1 MSLQVSTT
9 VRRPPAEVAAFAR
22 DERNLPAWAAG
33 LAAGISHR
41 DGRWVADS
49 PMGEVE
55 VRFVSTEPG
64 VLDHDVVLP
73 TGEVVRNPLR
83 VLPAPGGCAVV
94 FTLER
99 RPGMT
104 DRAFHDDA
112 AAVRADLDRLRA
124 LLEHQDP
131 AHRGPGTR

>member
-1 MSLQVSTT
+1 VTT
-9 VRRPPAEVAAFAR
+9 SREISIRIERPAAEVAAYAR
-22 DERNLPAWAAG
+22 DPAHLPAWAAG
-33 LAAGISHR
+33 LAAGIEQR

-83 VLPAPGGCAVV
+83 VLPDGEGCRVV

-99 RPGMT
+99 RDGMS
-104 DRAFHDDA
+104 DEELADDA
-112 AAVRADLDRLRA
+112 AAVRADLERLRA
-124 LLEHQDP
+124 VL
-131 AHRGPGTR
+131 AG